1 MERLGLI
8 IAGVVELVKMKNK
21 KQHAKITKNLPIE
34 ESFTH

>member
-1 MERLGLI
+1 MEWLGLI